1 MLYYDRGGGG
11 AGGGGEG
18 DDGHQVKYCQDNIQ
32 GVDVEVDGTKFFFH
46 QGPFRFSFKT
56 LWAFTGPG

>member
-1 MLYYDRGGGG
+1 MMLVVVVVVRMVLMM
-11 AGGGGEG
+11 ARKETIC
-18 DDGHQVKYCQDNIQ
+18 HLVKYCQDNIQ
-32 GVDVEVDGTKFFFH
+32 RADVDGTKFFFH